1 MGEEVGFPNVL
12 SIHFS
17 FSFIT
22 GKQDAAYP
30 SNSIQ
35 LGTKAVSGSYISMHK
50 GVLNCH
56 SHIAIVVRP
65 PLLKSFANKKKLNK
79 SQSDLQRV
87 FQNDHSVI

>member
-1 MGEEVGFPNVL
+1 MVEEVGFPIVL

-35 LGTKAVSGSYISMHK
+35 LGTKAVSGSYIFMHK

-65 PLLKSFANKKKLNK
+65 PWLKSFANK
-79 SQSDLQRV
+79 
-87 FQNDHSVI
+87 